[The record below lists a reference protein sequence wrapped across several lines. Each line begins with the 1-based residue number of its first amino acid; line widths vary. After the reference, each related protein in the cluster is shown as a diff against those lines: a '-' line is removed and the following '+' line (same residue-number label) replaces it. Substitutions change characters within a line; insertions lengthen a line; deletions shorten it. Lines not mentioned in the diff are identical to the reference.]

1 MNHDCT
7 YDKSHVHM
15 YSTAF
20 DICYKYEFVVVSTHG
35 LITSFNLNVD
45 ASKIVFIL
53 LLNEHQSKEKFPL
66 LLLSLLLSLT
76 LSLLRFTCHLRRSR
90 DTPFYLEESEPAL
103 NSQSTKTRFC
113 QRENIVLSKIWVKFS
128 PLKQNI
134 FGQKSLSTMQNMLFF

>member
-45 ASKIVFIL
+45 ASKIVFFSVA
-53 LLNEHQSKEKFPL
+53 QRTSKQRKIP
-66 LLLSLLLSLT
+66 SSLT
-76 LSLLRFTCHLRRSR
+76 LFVIIAH
-90 DTPFYLEESEPAL
+90 
-103 NSQSTKTRFC
+103 
-113 QRENIVLSKIWVKFS
+113 
-128 PLKQNI
+128 
-134 FGQKSLSTMQNMLFF
+134 SLSAAFHLSFASLSRYSILS